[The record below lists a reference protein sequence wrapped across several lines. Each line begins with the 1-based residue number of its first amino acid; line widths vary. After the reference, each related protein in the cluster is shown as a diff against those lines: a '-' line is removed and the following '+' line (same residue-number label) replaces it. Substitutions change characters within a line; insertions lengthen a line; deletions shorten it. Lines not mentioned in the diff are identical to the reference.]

1 LFRFLKQQVMRK
13 YILIL
18 LTTSFFT
25 INVVAQTRGVKI
37 GYIDMEYILEKVPD
51 YAEAKNQLELKAN
64 TWKQEIETKKNDI
77 KKLKDAL
84 ASEKVLLTK
93 ELINDKEEE
102 INVLEKEMLDYQ
114 QKRFGPQGDLMI
126 QKSALVKP
134 IQDQVF
140 NIVQDIA
147 VQRKYDFIFDKSSDL
162 TMLFTAER
170 FDISDFVLKALER
183 AGKKVELSK
192 KQQKIQD
199 AKDLR
204 EVETTENPEILD
216 KEKKVQATKDERE
229 KKLQERKDAAAEKKK
244 EADEK
249 RAELLKT
256 RAEARQKLLD
266 EQKAKREALLN
277 KKKENKTDN
286 NNPEPKKD

>member
-1 LFRFLKQQVMRK
+1 MKKYFVFVLSFVLF
-13 YILIL
+13 
-18 LTTSFFT
+18 
-25 INVVAQTRGVKI
+25 VAQAQKTTKI
-37 GYIDMEYILEKVPD
+37 GYIDMEYILEKVPE
-51 YAEAKNQLELKAN
+51 YAEAKNQLEQKAT
-64 TWKQEIETKKNDI
+64 TWKQDIETKKNEI

-126 QKSALVKP
+126 QKSALTKP

-199 AKDLR
+199 EKDLR

-216 KEKKVQATKDERE
+216 KEKKVQSTKDERAA
-229 KKLQERKDAAAEKKK
+229 KIKERSDAAAVKKK
-244 EADEK
+244 EADDK

-256 RAEARQKLLD
+256 RNEARQKLLD
-266 EQKAKREALLN
+266 DQKAKRDALLN
-277 KKKENKTDN
+277 KQKENKTDN
-286 NNPEPKKD
+286 NNNNPEPKKN

>member
-1 LFRFLKQQVMRK
+1 MKKYFVLLFSFVLFAAQAQK
-13 YILIL
+13 
-18 LTTSFFT
+18 TT
-25 INVVAQTRGVKI
+25 KI
-37 GYIDMEYILEKVPD
+37 GYIDMEYILEKVPE
-51 YAEAKNQLELKAN
+51 YAEAKNQLEQKAN
-64 TWKQEIETKKNDI
+64 TWKQEIETKKNEI

-147 VQRKYDFIFDKSSDL
+147 IQRKYDFIFDKSSDL

-170 FDISDFVLKALER
+170 FDVSDFVLKALER
-183 AGKKVELSK
+183 AGKKVELTK

-199 AKDLR
+199 EKDLR
-204 EVETTENPEILD
+204 EVETTENPEILE

-229 KKLQERKDAAAEKKK
+229 KKLQERKDAAAAKKK

-249 RAELLKT
+249 RAELLKART
-256 RAEARQKLLD
+256 EARQKLLD
-266 EQKAKREALLN
+266 EQKAKREALIN
-277 KKKENKTDN
+277 KKKEDNK
-286 NNPEPKKD
+286 PEPKKE

>member
-1 LFRFLKQQVMRK
+1 MKKYFVLLF
-13 YILIL
+13 
-18 LTTSFFT
+18 SFVLF
-25 INVVAQTRGVKI
+25 VAQAQKTTKI
-37 GYIDMEYILEKVPD
+37 GYIDMEYILEKVPE
-51 YAEAKNQLELKAN
+51 YAEAKNQLEQKAN
-64 TWKQEIETKKNDI
+64 TWKQEIETKKNEI

-102 INVLEKEMLDYQ
+102 INVLEKEMLEYQ

-204 EVETTENPEILD
+204 EVETTENPEILE
-216 KEKKVQATKDERE
+216 KEKKVQATKDDRE
-229 KKLQERKDAAAEKKK
+229 KKLQERKDAVAAKKK

-256 RAEARQKLLD
+256 RTEARQKLLED
-266 EQKAKREALLN
+266 QKAKRDALLN
-277 KKKENKTDN
+277 KKKENN
-286 NNPEPKKD
+286 NNPEPKKN

>member
-1 LFRFLKQQVMRK
+1 MKKYFVLLF
-13 YILIL
+13 
-18 LTTSFFT
+18 SFVLF
-25 INVVAQTRGVKI
+25 VAQAQKTTKI
-37 GYIDMEYILEKVPD
+37 GYIDMEYILEKVPE

>member
-1 LFRFLKQQVMRK
+1 MKKYFVLLF
-13 YILIL
+13 
-18 LTTSFFT
+18 SFVLF
-25 INVVAQTRGVKI
+25 VAQAQKTTKI
-37 GYIDMEYILEKVPD
+37 GYIDMEYILEKVPE

-266 EQKAKREALLN
+266 EQKEKREALLN

>member
-1 LFRFLKQQVMRK
+1 MKKYFVLLFSFVLFVVQAQK
-13 YILIL
+13 
-18 LTTSFFT
+18 TT
-25 INVVAQTRGVKI
+25 KI
-37 GYIDMEYILEKVPD
+37 GYIDMEYILEKVPE
-51 YAEAKNQLELKAN
+51 YAEAKNQLEQKAN
-64 TWKQEIETKKNDI
+64 TWIQEIETKKNDI

-102 INVLEKEMLDYQ
+102 INVLEKEMLEYQ
-114 QKRFGPQGDLMI
+114 QKRFGPQGDLII

-162 TMLFTAER
+162 TMLYTAER
-170 FDISDFVLKALER
+170 FDISDFVVDALAR

-204 EVETTENPEILD
+204 KFETTENPEILE
-216 KEKKVQATKDERE
+216 KEKAKQATQDERA
-229 KKLQERKDAAAEKKK
+229 KALQERKDAVAAKKK

-266 EQKAKREALLN
+266 DQKAKRDALLN
-277 KKKENKTDN
+277 KKNENKTENN

>member
-1 LFRFLKQQVMRK
+1 MKKYFVLLF
-13 YILIL
+13 
-18 LTTSFFT
+18 SFVLF
-25 INVVAQTRGVKI
+25 VAQAQKTTKI
-37 GYIDMEYILEKVPD
+37 GYIDMEYILEKVPE
-51 YAEAKNQLELKAN
+51 YAEAKNQLEQIAN
-64 TWKQEIETKKNDI
+64 IWKQEIETKKNDI

-102 INVLEKEMLDYQ
+102 INVLEKEMLEYQ

-140 NIVQDIA
+140 TIVQDIA

-199 AKDLR
+199 EKDLR
-204 EVETTENPEILD
+204 EVETTENPEILE
-216 KEKKVQATKDERE
+216 KEKKVQATKDDRE
-229 KKLQERKDAAAEKKK
+229 KKLQERKDAAAAKKK

-256 RAEARQKLLD
+256 RAEARQKLLED
-266 EQKAKREALLN
+266 QKAKRDALLN
-277 KKKENKTDN
+277 KKKET

>member
-1 LFRFLKQQVMRK
+1 MKKYFVLLF
-13 YILIL
+13 
-18 LTTSFFT
+18 SFVLF
-25 INVVAQTRGVKI
+25 VAQAQKTTKI
-37 GYIDMEYILEKVPD
+37 GYIDMEYILEKVPE
-51 YAEAKNQLELKAN
+51 YADAKNQLEQKAT
-64 TWKQEIETKKNDI
+64 TWKQDIETKKNEI
-77 KKLKDAL
+77 KRLKDAL
-84 ASEKVLLTK
+84 AAEKVLLTK

-114 QKRFGPQGDLMI
+114 QKRFGPQGDLII

-147 VQRKYDFIFDKSSDL
+147 KARNYDFIFDKSSDL
-162 TMLFTAER
+162 TMLFTADR
-170 FDISDFVLKALER
+170 FDISDFVLKALAR

-204 EVETTENPEILD
+204 EVETTENPEILV
-216 KEKKVQATKDERE
+216 KEKVKQATKDERE
-229 KKLQERKDAAAEKKK
+229 KKLQERKDTAAAKKK
-244 EADEK
+244 EMDDK
-249 RAELLKT
+249 RAELMKT

-266 EQKAKREALLN
+266 EQKAKREELLN
-277 KKKENKTDN
+277 KKKENN
-286 NNPEPKKD
+286 NQEPKKD